1 MNNSQFRRLLLSDQ
15 AKPQDG
21 SSPSASPASRTPAS
35 RTPGGALGARKHSSI
50 PMTPRQVG
58 RGSVQ
63 ADFARQLAERNA
75 KAHPQKKTR
84 ASAPKGTQL
93 AAGYTDRTKERVDED
108 ASELAKRIKNL
119 EEAMKLGQ
127 IDRETFEK
135 LVQDITGGEVGTT
148 HLVKGLDRKLLE
160 RVRRGEDVLGGHK
173 DTAAA
178 AAAAAAAAEEEQA
191 EVASDVEDAFDELAE
206 ADIGPLAR
214 QQVEKKGEK
223 LMAPPPPPPVA
234 GAKRTRADIL
244 AELKRQRDEAAR
256 AAEAEHAK
264 RFPTLGP
271 GFRKVTPQGERSR
284 IETDDKGR
292 EVLIITGPDGK
303 EKRKV
308 RKQKAEP
315 QPAPEIRHDLDDA
328 TKPINMHNLPAPK
341 QQDEAEAGSDDD
353 DIFAGVGSNYNPLAN
368 LDDDDDDDDD
378 DEDSGEEGKA
388 APEAAIEKA
397 LAVPPTIPV
406 SPGAETEGDLAAGAS
421 KPSGPAPPAK
431 RDYFQTRSTQGTT
444 ADNTS
449 SLSSADATVRAALA
463 KVRNLDEKSTL
474 LQNLSSVNPSD
485 ADSKEARLK
494 KRAAELAAS
503 DRDMEDM
510 DMGFGESRFDDADE
524 MEREGEKVKFSEWK
538 GLGTGGDDEDEDGT
552 KAAKKRK
559 RGPKKRKGDVNNADD
574 VLQAMERQKEK
585 KTKTLG

>member
-15 AKPQDG
+15 PKQQDG
-21 SSPSASPASRTPAS
+21 SKQGASPAS

-75 KAHPQKKTR
+75 KANPQKKTR
-84 ASAPKGTQL
+84 ASAPKGTKL
-93 AAGYTDRTKERVDED
+93 AAGYTDRTKERVDEAD
-108 ASELAKRIKNL
+108 SEVAKRIKNL
-119 EEAMKLGQ
+119 EEVMKLGQ

-135 LVQDITGGEVGTT
+135 LVSEITGGDVGTT

-160 RVRRGEDVLGGHK
+160 RVRRGEDVLGGNK
-173 DTAAA
+173 DTTIQK
-178 AAAAAAAAEEEQA
+178 EEQEEA
-191 EVASDVEDAFDELAE
+191 GEDVEDAFDELAE
-206 ADIGPLAR
+206 ADVGPVTR
-214 QQVEKKGEK
+214 EKVEKKGERM
-223 LMAPPPPPPVA
+223 MAPPPPVA

-244 AELKRQRDEAAR
+244 AELKRQREEAAK
-256 AAEAEHAK
+256 AAEAEHEK
-264 RFPTLGP
+264 RFPALGP

-284 IETDDKGR
+284 IEIDDKGR

-308 RKQKAEP
+308 RKQKAET
-315 QPAPEIRHDLDDA
+315 QPAPEVRHDLDDV
-328 TKPINMHNLPAPK
+328 TKPINMHNLPEPK
-341 QQDEAEAGSDDD
+341 KQEESEDE

-368 LDDDDDDDDD
+368 LNDDD
-378 DEDSGEEGKA
+378 DEEEEEEEEEEREAAPDTAVKQESTTPGPVPTSGEANSE
-388 APEAAIEKA
+388 AP
-397 LAVPPTIPV
+397 
-406 SPGAETEGDLAAGAS
+406 SAEAS
-421 KPSGPAPPAK
+421 KPSEPSQLAK
-431 RDYFQTRSTQGTT
+431 RDYFKSRTTQSSTSDT
-444 ADNTS
+444 TS

-474 LQNLSSVNPSD
+474 LQNLSSANPSD

-503 DRDMEDM
+503 DRDLEDI

-538 GLGTGGDDEDEDGT
+538 GLGTGGDDEDDDGP